1 MQISHVFATLVALL
15 FVAEGATP
23 ASIANLA
30 NPVASTDAHLKSVAG
45 ALTDLLKTNGTNQ
58 GNTSEIVKTIKD
70 LLEKHMKGHVLANF
84 NKSLQAIEDSKME
97 FVKCRKAY
105 EIADPARF
113 PSASLLQTNS
123 TPWYEEYFKAYS
135 QCKEWEGK
143 VAADLTA
150 CDYSCTSEV
159 KIMGE
164 NCTNLGLQCGPLDCA
179 PVSGEGYKAFL
190 DRMIVDIKGQIE
202 VLQLARSGPGRY
214 NLTHRCTDILGT
226 AERCYKKCDGNIQE
240 IVPKS
245 QSDIPGCCAP
255 RTQGEDAKCKELA
268 NSKSTWEI
276 YDLCYDAAEP
286 QWETVKKEELAGEAS
301 LQAQMRSILRMLCF
315 VESFGPDQATKM
327 NLCVEKDYT
336 KHPEV
341 LALTLE
347 PGMPEEKLSAFAC
360 NESETPGTRAFD
372 ALHYSHLP
380 AGLANCPQLQCQ
392 EVCGF
397 VNVKAMDASTST
409 LAPLVEKTTVKSQCY
424 KKADSQTAVFWDL
437 GSAQNVGTVS
447 ASPSPGVASIKVYL
461 TSTGPD
467 DALAASSMCGVITP
481 TSKSV
486 ECSSKGTARYLAM
499 EPFVDGTCVF
509 GSCSQSWCLMEVDGS
524 AMTQQPIES
533 TGSSFMG
540 DVVVDANTTAFF

>member
-1 MQISHVFATLVALL
+1 
-15 FVAEGATP
+15 
-23 ASIANLA
+23 
-30 NPVASTDAHLKSVAG
+30 
-45 ALTDLLKTNGTNQ
+45 
-58 GNTSEIVKTIKD
+58 
-70 LLEKHMKGHVLANF
+70 
-84 NKSLQAIEDSKME
+84 
-97 FVKCRKAY
+97 
-105 EIADPARF
+105 
-113 PSASLLQTNS
+113 
-123 TPWYEEYFKAYS
+123 
-135 QCKEWEGK
+135 
-143 VAADLTA
+143 
-150 CDYSCTSEV
+150 
-159 KIMGE
+159 
-164 NCTNLGLQCGPLDCA
+164 
-179 PVSGEGYKAFL
+179 
-190 DRMIVDIKGQIE
+190 
-202 VLQLARSGPGRY
+202 
-214 NLTHRCTDILGT
+214 
-226 AERCYKKCDGNIQE
+226 
-240 IVPKS
+240 
-245 QSDIPGCCAP
+245 
-255 RTQGEDAKCKELA
+255 
-268 NSKSTWEI
+268 
-276 YDLCYDAAEP
+276 
-286 QWETVKKEELAGEAS
+286 
-301 LQAQMRSILRMLCF
+301 MRSILRMLCYI
-315 VESFGPDQATKM
+315 ESFGPDQATKM
-327 NLCVEKDYT
+327 NLCVEKDFT

-360 NESETPGTRAFD
+360 NESETPGTQAFD
-372 ALHYSHLP
+372 EIHYSHLP

-397 VNVKAMDASTST
+397 VNIKAMDASTST

-540 DVVVDANTTAFF
+540 DVEAAAPFPEKVDSQLRRQRLPGGKTLQETRQLPSIWTSIPKADVLEALEGYRTFSDLKAPRRPVSSSGNTRKGGVAWKDPHPQPPYSSRQPNPNRYLMYAS